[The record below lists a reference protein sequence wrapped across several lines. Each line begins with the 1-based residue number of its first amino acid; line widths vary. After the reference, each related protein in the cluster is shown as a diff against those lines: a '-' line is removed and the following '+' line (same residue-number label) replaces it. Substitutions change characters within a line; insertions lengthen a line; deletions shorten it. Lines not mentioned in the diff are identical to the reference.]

1 MTEIHKSL
9 QSFAVDIESL
19 QHDPVNARVHTKKN
33 LAAIKSSLTRFGQ
46 VKPIVLH
53 KNGKT
58 VIAGNGTLVAA
69 RELGW
74 KKIAAVKSNL
84 EEAEA
89 TAFGIA
95 DNRTAELATWDDSVL
110 DDLLASLDQDLLM
123 ASGFDETDISKAVQD
138 ATTSE
143 PLTPD
148 VIEYKVVVT
157 LTDETAQADLMTRLE
172 KEGYSCQMLMT

>member
-1 MTEIHKSL
+1 MTQIHKSL
-9 QSFAVDIESL
+9 KPFAVDIESL

-33 LAAIKSSLTRFGQ
+33 IAAIKSSLTRFGQ

-74 KKIAAVKSNL
+74 KEIAVVKTSL
-84 EEAEA
+84 EQAEA

-123 ASGFDETDISKAVQD
+123 ASGFDQSDISKALED
-138 ATTSE
+138 ATAGE
-143 PLTPD
+143 AERPG

-157 LTDETAQADLMTRLE
+157 MTDETAQAELMERLE
-172 KEGYSCQMLMT
+172 KEGYQCQMLMT